1 LLLAL
6 TSAIAG
12 DFTQTLTPEN
22 IRAAGLGKLTP
33 AELEQLD
40 GFVQAYAAAASAPH
54 PVPGVAQVAVAEPAP
69 STPGP
74 NQPVASSVTSPPPST
89 SKVPSWVGALEKK
102 EQASKQPD
110 KSEALESRL
119 RGDFNGWSGRSTFRL
134 ENGQLWK
141 QAGQDTYLFAPTLK
155 SPKVKIS
162 PAAFGSF
169 WLEIEGVYQRC
180 RVLPV
185 KL

>member
-1 LLLAL
+1 MVARAAAPTVAPVTPAAAL
-6 TSAIAG
+6 PATSA
-12 DFTQTLTPEN
+12 
-22 IRAAGLGKLTP
+22 
-33 AELEQLD
+33 
-40 GFVQAYAAAASAPH
+40 
-54 PVPGVAQVAVAEPAP
+54 PVPSPSIASSDT
-69 STPGP
+69 STPK
-74 NQPVASSVTSPPPST
+74 ST

-102 EQASKQPD
+102 KQASKQPD

-141 QAGQDTYLFAPTLK
+141 QAGSDTYPFAPTLK
-155 SPKVKIS
+155 SPKVKIT
-162 PAAFGSF
+162 PASFGTF

-180 RVLPV
+180 RVMPV